1 MDFLSVKVRKMDR
14 ILVVDDEP
22 ALVKALKF
30 NLEKEGFTVITA
42 ADGKEALIKAET
54 EDPSLVIL
62 DVMLP
67 EVDGFEVCRRL
78 RRVSAVPII
87 MLTAKGEEIDR
98 VVGLEIGADDYL
110 TKPFSLRELIARVK
124 ALLRRVR
131 FDSDEARP
139 KSIIACGNLR
149 VDLDKHQV
157 TVSGRKA
164 ELTTKEFNLL
174 KLLLSHA
181 GKVFT
186 RDELLTQVWGY
197 DYYGGT
203 RTVDVHIRRLRE
215 KIERD
220 PGAPEYILTAWGTGY
235 TFREFA

>member
-1 MDFLSVKVRKMDR
+1 MDK
-14 ILVVDDEP
+14 ILLVDDEP
-22 ALVKALKF
+22 TLVKALKY
-30 NLEKEGFTVITA
+30 NLEKEGFAVITA
-42 ADGKEALIKAET
+42 SDGKAALEKAEQ
-54 EDPSLVIL
+54 DRPDLILL

-78 RRVSAVPII
+78 RRTSAVPII

-110 TKPFSLRELIARVK
+110 TKPFSLRELVARVK

-131 FDSDEARP
+131 FDSDEAKQ
-139 KSIIACGNLR
+139 KSSVACGDLL
-149 VDLDKHQV
+149 VDLDKHK
-157 TVSGRKA
+157 VSVAGRKV
-164 ELTTKEFNLL
+164 ELTTKEFDLL
-174 KLLLSHA
+174 KLLLTNA

-186 RDELLTQVWGY
+186 RDQLLTQVWGY
-197 DYYGGT
+197 DYFGGT

>member
-1 MDFLSVKVRKMDR
+1 VDFLSVKVRKMDR

>member
-1 MDFLSVKVRKMDR
+1 VDFLSVKVRKMDR

-110 TKPFSLRELIARVK
+110 TKPFSLRELISRVK

-164 ELTTKEFNLL
+164 ELTTKEFDLL

>member
-1 MDFLSVKVRKMDR
+1 MAK
-14 ILVVDDEP
+14 ILLVDDEP
-22 ALVKALKF
+22 ALIKALKF
-30 NLEKEGFTVITA
+30 NLEKEGFAVITA
-42 ADGKEALIKAET
+42 ADGREALAKAES
-54 EDPSLVIL
+54 ESPALIVL

-78 RRVSAVPII
+78 RRTSAVPII

-110 TKPFSLRELIARVK
+110 TKPFSLRELTARIN

-131 FDSDEARP
+131 FDSDAAKP
-139 KSIIACGNLR
+139 KSVFACGELQ
-149 VDLDKHQV
+149 VDLDKHKV
-157 TVSGRKA
+157 SVSGRQA
-164 ELTTKEFNLL
+164 ELTTKEFDLL
-174 KLLLSHA
+174 KLLLTNA
-181 GKVFT
+181 GRVFT
-186 RDELLTQVWGY
+186 RDQLLNQVWGY
-197 DYYGGT
+197 DYFGGT

-220 PGAPEYILTAWGTGY
+220 PGAPEYILTAWGIGY

>member
-1 MDFLSVKVRKMDR
+1 MDR

-110 TKPFSLRELIARVK
+110 TKPFSLRELISRVK

-164 ELTTKEFNLL
+164 ELTTKEFDLL